1 MRKAAQVLVDVL
13 LESGVDTIFGYPGGA
28 VLPFYDALYDSRI
41 RHILVRHEQ
50 GAAHAADAY
59 ARVTGKVGVCVATS
73 GPGATNLVTGLTNAY
88 MDSIPVVAITGQVPV
103 ENIGRDAF
111 QEADITGITLPITK
125 YSYLVKDSS
134 QVPRVIREALYIART
149 GRPGPVVVDI
159 PRDVFNGPCPEDG
172 HKTVPRIRGY
182 RPYPRFSPQAVEE
195 VATLI
200 ARAERPLLFVGG
212 GAVNAEAAE
221 EIRTLVERTQIP
233 VISTLMGLGVF
244 PGNHPLFLGMV
255 GMHGTFAANRATA
268 YADLILALGVRFDDR
283 VTGALHKFAP
293 RAKVVHVDVDA
304 AELGKNVLPYLGI
317 AGDLKAVLQVLLR
330 WVKPRRCDAWRAEIE
345 EWRSRH
351 PAPYPRLRPDGELE
365 VPVRVR
371 QKPEG
376 PIDPHWLVW
385 EVYRIT
391 RGESIVV
398 TDVGQHQ
405 MWTALCYPFIRPRQL
420 VTSGGLG
427 TMGFGLPA
435 AIGAQI
441 GRPDQEVWLISG
453 DGSFLMTNQELA
465 TAVAYQV
472 PIRVVI
478 VNNGYLGMVRQWQEL
493 FYQRRYSQV
502 DISGTPDFSLLARAY
517 GAAGMR
523 AETLPELREALEEAR
538 HTPGPVVI
546 DARVERE
553 ADVFPMIPS
562 GMSVD
567 DIIVEHP
574 SAAVS
579 R

>member
-1 MRKAAQVLVDVL
+1 
-13 LESGVDTIFGYPGGA
+13 
-28 VLPFYDALYDSRI
+28 
-41 RHILVRHEQ
+41 
-50 GAAHAADAY
+50 
-59 ARVTGKVGVCVATS
+59 
-73 GPGATNLVTGLTNAY
+73 
-88 MDSIPVVAITGQVPV
+88 
-103 ENIGRDAF
+103 
-111 QEADITGITLPITK
+111 
-125 YSYLVKDSS
+125 
-134 QVPRVIREALYIART
+134 
-149 GRPGPVVVDI
+149 
-159 PRDVFNGPCPEDG
+159 
-172 HKTVPRIRGY
+172 
-182 RPYPRFSPQAVEE
+182 VEE
-195 VATLI
+195 VASLI

-221 EIRTLVERTQIP
+221 EVRTLAERTQMP

-244 PGNHPLFLGMV
+244 PGTHPLFLGMV

-268 YADLILALGVRFDDR
+268 HADLILALGVRFDDR

-293 RAKVVHVDVDA
+293 RARVVHIDVDA
-304 AELGKNVLPYLGI
+304 AELGKNVPPYLGI

-330 WVKPRRCDAWRAEIE
+330 WVKPRRCEAWLSEIE
-345 EWRSRH
+345 EWRRRH

-391 RGESIVV
+391 RGEAIVV

-405 MWTALCYPFIRPRQL
+405 MWTALCYPFVRPRQL

-517 GAAGMR
+517 GASGMR
-523 AETLPELREALEEAR
+523 ADTLPELREALEEAR

-546 DARVERE
+546 DAHVERE

-574 SAAVS
+574 AALKS
-579 R
+579 PS